1 MEQETET
8 TTAMSTWPGKEQEQE
23 NELEN
28 LVLGQQ
34 KQKKKS
40 GNPFS
45 QELCEK
51 LLVPCRYTSQAI
63 GGNVHDNTALPL
75 F

>member
-1 MEQETET
+1 MEQEPET
-8 TTAMSTWPGKEQEQE
+8 TTAMSIWPGKEQEQE
-23 NELEN
+23 NELDN

-34 KQKKKS
+34 KQKKNS

-51 LLVPCRYTSQAI
+51 LLVPCR
-63 GGNVHDNTALPL
+63 
-75 F
+75 